1 MVMGCRIRFCS
12 TLLAVAISVLP
23 VCGDDRSLEQN
34 AWRILKTQCFS
45 CHGGEKQDGGLRLD
59 GAEAIQKGGDRGAVF
74 DTKTPADSLLLRAIR
89 FEDDD
94 LQMPPK
100 LPLSSQE
107 IATLTD
113 WVTRGAAWPEV
124 FPTDAEEVGTAIGD
138 AFTDERNPIRQ
149 LFGSERLDLW
159 SLKAPKF
166 TAPPDS
172 KIVSRKA
179 LAAGNSP
186 TEPAASALP
195 LTDAATDESPGS
207 MKDIGPQ
214 LIDGWVSFQLNAA
227 VLRQSAPADRRTLIR
242 RLSFELTGLPPTPEA
257 VDEFVQDDSEGSF
270 EALVDRLLASPAYGE
285 RQAQLWLDVVRY
297 ADTHGYERDE
307 FRPLIWRYR
316 DYVVRSFNADKPYDQ
331 FVREQLAGDE
341 LLLTAKMAEQTATAH
356 ANPSA
361 ATLVAECE
369 SVRTK
374 ASLVEAVDLR
384 PRTAAEADLLI
395 ATGFLRLGQWDS
407 TAAIF
412 QEEDRL
418 RAEMLAD
425 LTNTT
430 ASAFL
435 GLTMSCCQCHDH
447 KYDPLS
453 QADHFRLRAF
463 FAGCKSRDDLVIDLP
478 EVCDRIAVQN
488 ADIDARSK
496 NLKAEQ
502 ARLKGNPDSEL
513 RVAELDQEMKILA
526 AKKESLQL
534 AMGVAEEGVEV
545 PATHLLVQGDF
556 SAPRDAVD
564 PGFVSLLDPRPAS
577 ITSAG
582 TLSSGRRLALAN
594 WITSPN
600 NPWTAR
606 VLVNRIWQQHFGRGL
621 VSTPNDFG
629 YSGDAPSHPEL
640 LDSLAVLFVQNDWT
654 IKDLHRAIVLSRT
667 WQQSSNADESL
678 QTVASVADPDNR
690 LLWKQSMRRL
700 DAETL
705 RDSMLFVSGLLKP
718 VADGNP
724 RWPEVPGELL
734 SAQPSILEAQKNDD
748 DGRMQGWYTDP
759 VEQTD
764 VRSLFLIRK
773 RSLPVPFLQ
782 TFDLPDTTV
791 SCARRDSTVVAPQ
804 ALMLLNSPE
813 AFRFCDAFASRV
825 SADTYDRE
833 SAVTAVFRF
842 ALQRAPDDDEQMM
855 CHELLNRH
863 AQGYAGTLS
872 QDEAEHRARRDLCR
886 AVLNLNEFAYVD

>member
-1 MVMGCRIRFCS
+1 MVCRIRFCT
-12 TLLAVAISVLP
+12 TLLALVASMLP
-23 VCGDDRSLEQN
+23 VRGDDRSLEQN

-45 CHGGEKQDGGLRLD
+45 CHGAEKQDGGLRLD
-59 GAEAIQKGGDRGAVF
+59 GPEAIQRGGDRGAAI
-74 DTKTPADSLLLRAIR
+74 DSKKPADSLLLRAIR

-100 LPLSSQE
+100 LPLSRQE
-107 IATLTD
+107 VSVLTE
-113 WVTRGAAWPEV
+113 WVTRGAAWPDA
-124 FPTDAEEVGTAIGD
+124 FPAGAEDSDAMVGD
-138 AFTDERNPIRQ
+138 AFSDERNPIRR
-149 LFGSERLDLW
+149 LFGSERLGLW
-159 SLKAPKF
+159 SLKVPRF
-166 TAPPDS
+166 TAPSDS
-172 KIVSRKA
+172 ILVSRKA
-179 LAAGNSP
+179 
-186 TEPAASALP
+186 
-195 LTDAATDESPGS
+195 LTDAATDESPVA
-207 MKDIGPQ
+207 MPDVGPP
-214 LIDGWVSFQLNAA
+214 LIDGWVSHQLNA
-227 VLRQSAPADRRTLIR
+227 VGLKLSAPADRRTLIR

-257 VDEFVQDDSEGSF
+257 VDEFLQDDSETSF
-270 EALVDRLLASPAYGE
+270 ATLVDRMLASPAYGE

-341 LLLTAKMAEQTATAH
+341 LLLTTKLAEQTATA
-356 ANPSA
+356 AVSSA
-361 ATLVAECE
+361 TNTLSSECDSSATE
-369 SVRTK
+369 
-374 ASLVEAVDLR
+374 ASSLGGVDLR
-384 PRTAAEADLLI
+384 PRTTAEADLLI

-453 QADHFRLRAF
+453 QVDHFRLRAF
-463 FAGCKSRDDLVIDLP
+463 FAGCKSRDDLIIDLP
-478 EVCDRIAVQN
+478 EVCDQITAQN
-488 ADIDARSK
+488 DERDARIQD
-496 NLKAEQ
+496 LKAERD
-502 ARLKGNPDSEL
+502 RLKGKPDSET
-513 RVAELDQEMKILA
+513 RVAELDQEMKALA
-526 AKKESLQL
+526 SQKASFQV
-534 AMGVAEEGVEV
+534 AMGVAEEGVDM
-545 PATHLLVQGDF
+545 PATHLLVQGDY
-556 SAPRDAVD
+556 SAPRDEVA
-564 PGFVSLLDPRPAS
+564 PGFVSVLDPRPAS
-577 ITSAG
+577 ITSPG
-582 TLSSGRRLALAN
+582 NLSSGRRLALAN
-594 WITSPN
+594 WIASPD

-640 LDSLAVLFVQNDWT
+640 LDSLAVLFVQNGWT

-667 WQQSSNADESL
+667 WQQSSNAEESR
-678 QTVASVADPDNR
+678 QDKASVIDPDNR

-700 DAETL
+700 EAESL

-718 VADGNP
+718 VTDEKP
-724 RWPEVPGELL
+724 RWPEVPGVLL
-734 SAQPSILEAQKNDD
+734 SAQPSILEAQKDD
-748 DGRMQGWYTDP
+748 DGGRMQGWYTDP

-804 ALMLLNSPE
+804 ALMLLNSPD
-813 AFRFCDAFASRV
+813 ALRFCDAFASRV
-825 SADTYDRE
+825 SADSLDRD
-833 SAVTAVFRF
+833 SAVTSVFRF
-842 ALQRAPDDDEQMM
+842 ALQRAPDDEERQM
-855 CHELLNRH
+855 CHELLIRH
-863 AQGYAGTLS
+863 AKGYAATVAAE
-872 QDEAEHRARRDLCR
+872 EAEHRARRDLCR

>member
-1 MVMGCRIRFCS
+1 MVCRIRFCA
-12 TLLAVAISVLP
+12 TLLALVASTLP
-23 VCGDDRSLEQN
+23 VHGDDGSLEQN

-59 GAEAIQKGGDRGAVF
+59 GPEALQKGGDRGAAI
-74 DTKTPADSLLLRAIR
+74 DAEKLADSLLLRAIR

-100 LPLSSQE
+100 LPLSRQD
-107 IATLTD
+107 IAVLTD
-113 WVTRGAAWPEV
+113 WITRGAAWPDV
-124 FPTDAEEVGTAIGD
+124 IPTEPEDPAAAVGD
-138 AFTDERNPIRQ
+138 AFSDERNPIRQ
-149 LFGSERLDLW
+149 LFGTERLDLW
-159 SLKAPKF
+159 SLKVPQF

-172 KIVSRKA
+172 ILMSGKA
-179 LAAGNSP
+179 LAAGDLP
-186 TEPAASALP
+186 AEPAASALP
-195 LTDAATDESPGS
+195 LTDGAADDSPAA
-207 MKDIGPQ
+207 MLDIGPR
-214 LIDGWVSFQLNAA
+214 LIDGWVSHQLSA
-227 VLRQSAPADRRTLIR
+227 VGLKLSGPADRRTLIR

-257 VDEFVQDDSEGSF
+257 VDEFLQDDSEDSF
-270 EALVDRLLASPAYGE
+270 EALVDRILASPAYGE

-341 LLLTAKMAEQTATAH
+341 LLLSTKLAEQIATAQTNA
-356 ANPSA
+356 ANDTQNS
-361 ATLVAECE
+361 ECE
-369 SVRTK
+369 SV
-374 ASLVEAVDLR
+374 ASKTSSADAVDLL
-384 PRTAAEADLLI
+384 PRTAVEADLLI

-453 QADHFRLRAF
+453 QVDHFRLRAF

-478 EVCDRIAVQN
+478 QARDQITAQN
-488 ADIDARSK
+488 ASVDARTK
-496 NLKAEQ
+496 DLMAERDHLKDIP
-502 ARLKGNPDSEL
+502 GSES
-513 RVAELDQEMKILA
+513 RVADLDQEMKTLA
-526 AKKESLQL
+526 APKRSLQV
-534 AMGVAEEGVEV
+534 AMGVAEEGVDV

-556 SAPRDAVD
+556 SASRDVVD
-564 PGFVSLLDPRPAS
+564 PGFVSLLDPGPAS
-577 ITSAG
+577 ISALG
-582 TLSSGRRLALAN
+582 QLSSGRRLALAN
-594 WITSPN
+594 WITSPD

-606 VLVNRIWQQHFGRGL
+606 VLVNRVWQQHFGRGL

-640 LDSLAVLFVQNDWT
+640 LDSLAVLFMQNGWT

-667 WQQSSNADESL
+667 WQQSSNTEESL
-678 QTVASVADPDNR
+678 LAEASVIDADNR
-690 LLWKQSMRRL
+690 WLWKQTMRRL
-700 DAETL
+700 DAESL
-705 RDSMLFVSGLLKP
+705 RDSMLFVSGLLMP
-718 VADGNP
+718 VEDGKP
-724 RWPEVPGELL
+724 RWPDVPGELL
-734 SAQPSILEAQKNDD
+734 SAQPAILEAQKNDD
-748 DGRMQGWYTDP
+748 GGRMQGWYTDP

-764 VRSLFLIRK
+764 VRSLFLVRK

-813 AFRFCDAFASRV
+813 AFRFCDAFARRV
-825 SADTYDRE
+825 SADTYDRD

-842 ALQRAPDDDEQMM
+842 ALLRSPDDEERQM
-855 CHELLNRH
+855 CLDLLNLH
-863 AQGYAGTLS
+863 AKGYAPTVS
-872 QDEAEHRARRDLCR
+872 VDEAEHRARRDLCR